1 MPWMTMLNFLIR
13 QNPKVAN
20 EKRIFNCNCP
30 LSSYSQMIS
39 NLIINVYLILHL
51 DNQKQF
57 LTLANILQLSDSYFP
72 AMNRW

>member
-30 LSSYSQMIS
+30 LSSYSQMIF

-51 DNQKQF
+51 DNQK
-57 LTLANILQLSDSYFP
+57 
-72 AMNRW
+72 